1 MIYYKDHSE
10 IRNGADTKSVALEF
24 QGKIV
29 VGKFVDKER
38 PTYLDA
44 MNEHFQKRL
53 GDRYVPSDEI
63 RKLIYA

>member
-29 VGKFVDKER
+29 VGKLVDKER
-38 PTYLDA
+38 LTYLDA